1 MATIS
6 PSKEVNK
13 LYDKLLGYFN
23 PKDQAYINRAFQYAY
38 DGHNG
43 QNRKSGEPYITHP
56 LHVALYLCE
65 LNFDKETIAAAL
77 LHDLIEDTD
86 ISYEDLKK
94 EFGEEVADIVDGVTK
109 LDKIKYSSNEEAKA
123 DAIRKMVIAMSK
135 DIRVLILKLADRLH
149 NIQTIE
155 YHQDWK
161 QEKIAN
167 ETLYVYAPL
176 AHRLGFQS
184 IKHVLEDKSFKILHA
199 NQDKEIKD
207 MITETNPDRDSQ
219 IGSAIDII
227 KTLLNDNSMSAEVY
241 GRPKHNY
248 SIYKKI
254 VNQGLTFN
262 EINDLIGIR
271 IVTDDV
277 KNCYTIL
284 GLIHANFQP
293 VLGRFKDFI
302 SMPKFNLYQSLH
314 TTVLTS
320 DGTKMEIQIRTHDMH
335 YRAEYGVAAHW
346 KYKEKPSNDLTSWT
360 NELSEISNEY
370 PDPNEFLQ
378 HMKLDLYE
386 NEVFCLT
393 PEGDVIALPQGST
406 PVDFAFAI
414 HTQVGEKLIGAKV
427 NGKLVN
433 LSNLLKSG
441 DTIEILTS
449 KDKDKGPSRD
459 WLNIVKTSRAR
470 SKIKQWYQKQMKNED
485 IQKGKTTL
493 NSWLD
498 ENPEILE
505 TTSKDQL
512 MDELLKD
519 LKLPN
524 LETLY
529 QNLGNGNTGI
539 NSISNRINKI
549 VFPGEISVD
558 EDLYSPEIKEDSK
571 SDLVIVEGYDDI
583 KVRMGKCCVP
593 VPGDD
598 ILGFVTISNGIAIHR
613 SDCLN
618 VQIDS
623 TKGER
628 IIDVSWGYTGNT
640 GIIVWLEIEAI
651 DRPYLLRDATIAISD
666 NGGNIL
672 VAKSVTSSKRIVN
685 LIFQVEISDNDQLD
699 AIINDAKNIE
709 NVFDASRI
717 YPGRTGVL

>member
-86 ISYEDLKK
+86 LSYEDLKK

-717 YPGRTGVL
+717 YPGRK

>member
-207 MITETNPDRDSQ
+207 MISETNPDRDSQ

-640 GIIVWLEIEAI
+640 GIVVWLEIEAI

-717 YPGRTGVL
+717 YPGRK

>member
-56 LHVALYLCE
+56 LHVAIYLCE

-219 IGSAIDII
+219 IGSAIEII

-493 NSWLD
+493 NAWLD

-640 GIIVWLEIEAI
+640 GIVVWLEIEAI

-717 YPGRTGVL
+717 YPGRK

>member
-123 DAIRKMVIAMSK
+123 EAIRKMVIAMSK

-640 GIIVWLEIEAI
+640 GIVVWLEIEAI

-666 NGGNIL
+666 NGGNIM

-717 YPGRTGVL
+717 YPGRK

>member
-56 LHVALYLCE
+56 LHVAIYLCE

-219 IGSAIDII
+219 IGSAIEII

-493 NSWLD
+493 NAWLD

-717 YPGRTGVL
+717 YPGRK

>member
-123 DAIRKMVIAMSK
+123 EAIRKMVIAMSK

-219 IGSAIDII
+219 IGSAIEII
-227 KTLLNDNSMSAEVY
+227 KTLLSDNSMSAEVY

-493 NSWLD
+493 NSLLD

-505 TTSKDQL
+505 TASKDQL

-640 GIIVWLEIEAI
+640 GIVVWLEIEAI

-717 YPGRTGVL
+717 YPGRK

>member
-1 MATIS
+1 MDTINPTS
-6 PSKEVNK
+6 QTSE
-13 LYDKLLGYFN
+13 LLDKLLSN
-23 PKDQAYINRAFQYAY
+23 MDNKHHSIINEGFIFANE
-38 DGHNG
+38 GHKN
-43 QNRKSGEPYITHP
+43 QKRKSGEPYITHP
-56 LHVALYLCE
+56 LQVAIYLSE
-65 LNFDKETIAAAL
+65 INLDIETIIAAL

-86 ISYEDLKK
+86 ITYEDIMSKFGK
-94 EFGEEVADIVDGVTK
+94 EIADIVDGVTK
-109 LDKIKYSSNEEAKA
+109 LDKIKYNTTEEAKA

-149 NIQTIE
+149 NIKTIE
-155 YHQDWK
+155 FHNEWK
-161 QEKIAN
+161 QEKIAS

-176 AHRLGFQS
+176 AHRLGLQS
-184 IKHVLEDKSFKILHA
+184 IKHDLEDISFKILF
-199 NQDKEIKD
+199 NKQNNEIQ
-207 MITETNPDRDSQ
+207 EQLSLENPNRVKQ
-219 IGSAIDII
+219 IDESVNII
-227 KTLLNDNSMSAEVY
+227 NTLLEDNSISANVS

-254 VNQGLTFN
+254 VNNGLSFN

-271 IVTDDV
+271 IITDDV

-314 TTVLTS
+314 TTVLTPL
-320 DGTKMEIQIRTHDMH
+320 GQKMEIQIRTHDMH

-346 KYKEKPSNDLTSWT
+346 KYKEKPSNDLTKWT
-360 NELSEISNEY
+360 NELSSISNEY

-393 PEGDVIALPQGST
+393 PEGDVISLPQGST

-433 LSNLLKSG
+433 LGNILKSG

-459 WLNIVKTSRAR
+459 WLNIVKTTRAR
-470 SKIKQWYQKQMKNED
+470 SKIRQWYQKQLKNED
-485 IQKGKTTL
+485 IQKGKTVL
-493 NSWLD
+493 NTWLE
-498 ENPEILE
+498 ENSDVLEKKGKDVIL
-505 TTSKDQL
+505 Q
-512 MDELLKD
+512 ELLIEM
-519 LKLPN
+519 KLPN
-524 LETLY
+524 IETLY

-539 NSISNRINKI
+539 NTVGNKI
-549 VFPGEISVD
+549 RKQIFPEEISID
-558 EDLYSPEIKEDSK
+558 DDLFSPEIKPDSK
-571 SDLVIVEGYDDI
+571 SDLIIVEGYDDI
-583 KVRMGKCCVP
+583 QVRMAKCCVP

-598 ILGFVTISNGIAIHR
+598 IIGFVTISNGIAIHR

-618 VQIDS
+618 VQINPS
-623 TKGER
+623 IGER
-628 IIDVSWGYTGNT
+628 IVDVSWGYNANT
-640 GIIVWLEIEAI
+640 GTIVWLEIEAI

-672 VAKSVTSSKRIVN
+672 VAKSVTNSKRIVS
-685 LIFQVEISDNDQLD
+685 LIFQVEISDNNQLD
-699 AIINDAKNIE
+699 AILEDAKKIE

-717 YPGRTGVL
+717 FPGKK

>member
-1 MATIS
+1 MDTINPTNQIS
-6 PSKEVNK
+6 E
-13 LYDKLLGYFN
+13 LLDKLLSQMDNKYHTI
-23 PKDQAYINRAFQYAY
+23 INEGFIFANE
-38 DGHNG
+38 GHKN
-43 QNRKSGEPYITHP
+43 QKRKSGEPYITHP
-56 LHVALYLCE
+56 LQVAIYLSE
-65 LNFDKETIAAAL
+65 INLDVETIIAAL
-77 LHDLIEDTD
+77 LHDLIEDTE
-86 ISYEDLKK
+86 ITYEDIKNK
-94 EFGEEVADIVDGVTK
+94 FGKEVADIVDGVTK
-109 LDKIKYSSNEEAKA
+109 LDKIKYNTTEEAKA

-149 NIQTIE
+149 NIKTIE
-155 YHQDWK
+155 YHNDWK
-161 QEKIAN
+161 QEKIAS

-176 AHRLGFQS
+176 AHRLGLQS
-184 IKHVLEDKSFKILHA
+184 IKHELEDISFKILF
-199 NQDKEIKD
+199 NKQNKEIQD
-207 MITETNPDRDSQ
+207 QITLANPNRAKQ
-219 IGSAIDII
+219 IDESINII
-227 KTLLNDNSMSAEVY
+227 KTLLEDNSISANVS

-254 VNQGLTFN
+254 VNNGLSFN

-271 IVTDDV
+271 IITDDV

-314 TTVLTS
+314 TTVLTPL
-320 DGTKMEIQIRTHDMH
+320 GHKMEIQIRTHDMH

-346 KYKEKPSNDLTSWT
+346 KYKEKPSNDLTKWT
-360 NELSEISNEY
+360 NELSSISSEY

-393 PEGDVIALPQGST
+393 PEGDVISLPQGST

-414 HTQVGEKLIGAKV
+414 HTHVGEKLIGAKV

-433 LSNLLKSG
+433 LGNILKSG

-459 WLNIVKTSRAR
+459 WLNIVKTTRAR
-470 SKIKQWYQKQMKNED
+470 SKIRQWYQKQLKNED
-485 IQKGKTTL
+485 IQKGKTVL
-493 NSWLD
+493 NTWLED
-498 ENPEILE
+498 NSDVLEKKAKDSIL
-505 TTSKDQL
+505 Q
-512 MDELLKD
+512 ELLIEM
-519 LKLPN
+519 KLPN
-524 LETLY
+524 IETLY

-539 NSISNRINKI
+539 NTVGNKI
-549 VFPGEISVD
+549 RKQIFPEEISID
-558 EDLYSPEIKEDSK
+558 DDLFSPEIKPDSK
-571 SDLVIVEGYDDI
+571 SDLIIVEGYDDI
-583 KVRMGKCCVP
+583 QVRMAKCCVP

-598 ILGFVTISNGIAIHR
+598 IIGFVTISNGIAIHR

-618 VQIDS
+618 VQINPS
-623 TKGER
+623 IGER
-628 IIDVSWGYTGNT
+628 IIDVSWGYTANT
-640 GIIVWLEIEAI
+640 GTIVWLEIEAI

-672 VAKSVTSSKRIVN
+672 VAKSVTNSKRIVS
-685 LIFQVEISDNDQLD
+685 LIFQVEISDNNQLD
-699 AIINDAKNIE
+699 AIIEDAKKIE

-717 YPGRTGVL
+717 FPGKK

>member
-1 MATIS
+1 MATII

-23 PKDQAYINRAFQYAY
+23 PKDQSYINRAFQYAY

-56 LHVALYLCE
+56 LHVAIYLCE

-77 LHDLIEDTD
+77 LHDLIEDTE
-86 ISYEDLKK
+86 ISYNDIKK

-109 LDKIKYSSNEEAKA
+109 LDKIKYSTNEEAKA

-155 YHQDWK
+155 FHQDWK

-199 NQDKEIKD
+199 NQDKEIQD
-207 MITETNPDRDSQ
+207 MITETNPNRESQ
-219 IGSAIDII
+219 LGNAIEII
-227 KTLLNDNSMSAEVY
+227 RTLLNDNSISAEVY

-360 NELSEISNEY
+360 NSLSEISNEY

-414 HTQVGEKLIGAKV
+414 HTQLGEKLIGAKV

-459 WLNIVKTSRAR
+459 WLNIVKTTRAR

-505 TTSKDQL
+505 STSKDQL

-529 QNLGNGNTGI
+529 QNLGNGNTRI

-558 EDLYSPEIKEDSK
+558 EDLYSPEIKQDSK

-623 TKGER
+623 RKGER

-699 AIINDAKNIE
+699 AIIKDAKNIE

-717 YPGRTGVL
+717 YPGRK

>member
-23 PKDQAYINRAFQYAY
+23 PKDQAYINKAFQYAY

-86 ISYEDLKK
+86 ITYEDLKK

-640 GIIVWLEIEAI
+640 GIVVWLEIEAI

-717 YPGRTGVL
+717 YPGRK

>member
-320 DGTKMEIQIRTHDMH
+320 DGTKMEIQIRTHEMH

-640 GIIVWLEIEAI
+640 GIVVWLEIEAI

-717 YPGRTGVL
+717 YPGRK

>member
-1 MATIS
+1 MATTI

-13 LYDKLLGYFN
+13 LYDKLLGYFK
-23 PKDQAYINRAFQYAY
+23 PKDQSYINRAFQYAY

-56 LHVALYLCE
+56 LHVAIYLCE

-77 LHDLIEDTD
+77 LHDLIEDTE
-86 ISYEDLKK
+86 ISYDDIKK

-109 LDKIKYSSNEEAKA
+109 LDKIKYSTNEEAKA

-199 NQDKEIKD
+199 NQDKEIQD

-219 IGSAIDII
+219 IGNAIEII
-227 KTLLNDNSMSAEVY
+227 RTLLNDNSISAEVY

-360 NELSEISNEY
+360 NTLSEISNEY

-414 HTQVGEKLIGAKV
+414 HTQLGEKLIGAKV

-433 LSNLLKSG
+433 LSSLLKSG

-459 WLNIVKTSRAR
+459 WLNIVKTTRAR

-505 TTSKDQL
+505 ATSKDQL

-558 EDLYSPEIKEDSK
+558 EDLYSPEIKQDSK

-623 TKGER
+623 KKGER

-717 YPGRTGVL
+717 YPGRK

>member
-1 MATIS
+1 MATII

-640 GIIVWLEIEAI
+640 GLVVWLEIEAI

-717 YPGRTGVL
+717 YPGRK

>member
-219 IGSAIDII
+219 IGSAIEII
-227 KTLLNDNSMSAEVY
+227 KTLLSDNSMSAEVY

-512 MDELLKD
+512 LGELLKD

-640 GIIVWLEIEAI
+640 GIVVWLEIEAI

-717 YPGRTGVL
+717 YPGRK

>member
-1 MATIS
+1 MATIIT
-6 PSKEVNK
+6 SKEVNK

-23 PKDQAYINRAFQYAY
+23 PKNQAYINRAFQYAY
-38 DGHNG
+38 DGHKG
-43 QNRKSGEPYITHP
+43 QSRKSGEPYITHP
-56 LHVALYLCE
+56 LHVAIYLCE

-77 LHDLIEDTD
+77 LHDLIEDTE
-86 ISYEDLKK
+86 ISYDDIEK
-94 EFGEEVADIVDGVTK
+94 EFGDEVADIVDGVTK
-109 LDKIKYSSNEEAKA
+109 LDKIKYSTNEEAKA

-199 NQDKEIKD
+199 NQDKEIQD

-219 IGSAIDII
+219 IGNSIEII
-227 KTLLNDNSMSAEVY
+227 RTLLNDNSISAEVY

-360 NELSEISNEY
+360 NSLSEISNEY

-414 HTQVGEKLIGAKV
+414 HTQLGEKLIGAKV

-459 WLNIVKTSRAR
+459 WLNIVKTTRAR

-505 TTSKDQL
+505 ATSKDQL

-558 EDLYSPEIKEDSK
+558 EDLYSPEIKHDSK

-623 TKGER
+623 RKGER

-717 YPGRTGVL
+717 YPGRK

>member
-539 NSISNRINKI
+539 NSVSNRINKI

-640 GIIVWLEIEAI
+640 GIVVWLEIEAI

-717 YPGRTGVL
+717 YPGRK

>member
-1 MATIS
+1 MATII

-23 PKDQAYINRAFQYAY
+23 PKDQSYINRAFQYAY

-56 LHVALYLCE
+56 LHVAIYLCE

-77 LHDLIEDTD
+77 LHDLIEDTE
-86 ISYEDLKK
+86 ISYDDIKK

-109 LDKIKYSSNEEAKA
+109 LDKIKYSTNEEAKA

-199 NQDKEIKD
+199 NQDKEIQD

-219 IGSAIDII
+219 IGNAIEII
-227 KTLLNDNSMSAEVY
+227 RTLLNDNSISAEVY

-360 NELSEISNEY
+360 NSLSEISNEY

-414 HTQVGEKLIGAKV
+414 HTQLGEKLIGAKV

-459 WLNIVKTSRAR
+459 WLNIVKTTRAR

-505 TTSKDQL
+505 ATSKDQL

-558 EDLYSPEIKEDSK
+558 EDLYSPEIKQDSK

-623 TKGER
+623 RKGER

-717 YPGRTGVL
+717 YPGRK

>member
-293 VLGRFKDFI
+293 VLGRFTDFI
-302 SMPKFNLYQSLH
+302 SMPKFNLDQSLH

-549 VFPGEISVD
+549 VFPSEISVD

-640 GIIVWLEIEAI
+640 GIVVWLEIEAI

-717 YPGRTGVL
+717 YPGRK

>member
-94 EFGEEVADIVDGVTK
+94 EFGEEVTDIVDGVTK

-184 IKHVLEDKSFKILHA
+184 IKHVLEDKSFKILHP

-640 GIIVWLEIEAI
+640 GIVVWLEIEAI

-717 YPGRTGVL
+717 YPGRK

>member
-13 LYDKLLGYFN
+13 LYDKLLGHFN

-640 GIIVWLEIEAI
+640 GIVVWLEIEAI

-717 YPGRTGVL
+717 YPGRK

>member
-1 MATIS
+1 MDTINPTS
-6 PSKEVNK
+6 QTSE
-13 LYDKLLGYFN
+13 LLDKLLSN
-23 PKDQAYINRAFQYAY
+23 MDNKHHSIINEGFIFANE
-38 DGHNG
+38 GHKN
-43 QNRKSGEPYITHP
+43 QKRKSGEPYITHP
-56 LHVALYLCE
+56 LQVAIYLSE
-65 LNFDKETIAAAL
+65 INLDIETIIAAL

-86 ISYEDLKK
+86 ITYEDIMSKFGK
-94 EFGEEVADIVDGVTK
+94 EIADIVDGVTK
-109 LDKIKYSSNEEAKA
+109 LDKIKYNTTEEAKA

-149 NIQTIE
+149 NIKTIE
-155 YHQDWK
+155 FHNEWK
-161 QEKIAN
+161 QEKIAS

-176 AHRLGFQS
+176 AHRLGLQS
-184 IKHVLEDKSFKILHA
+184 IKHDLEDISFKILF
-199 NQDKEIKD
+199 NKQNNEIQ
-207 MITETNPDRDSQ
+207 EQLSLENPNRVKQ
-219 IGSAIDII
+219 IDESVNII
-227 KTLLNDNSMSAEVY
+227 NTLLEDNSISANVS

-254 VNQGLTFN
+254 VNNGLSFN

-271 IVTDDV
+271 IITDDV

-314 TTVLTS
+314 TTVLTPL
-320 DGTKMEIQIRTHDMH
+320 GQKMEIQIRTHDMH

-346 KYKEKPSNDLTSWT
+346 KYKEKPSNDLTKWT
-360 NELSEISNEY
+360 NELSSISNEY

-393 PEGDVIALPQGST
+393 PEGDVISLPQGST

-433 LSNLLKSG
+433 LGNILKSG

-459 WLNIVKTSRAR
+459 WLNIVKTTRAR
-470 SKIKQWYQKQMKNED
+470 SKIRQWYQKQLKNED
-485 IQKGKTTL
+485 IQKGKTVL
-493 NSWLD
+493 NTWLE
-498 ENPEILE
+498 ENSDVLEKKGKDVIL
-505 TTSKDQL
+505 Q
-512 MDELLKD
+512 ELLIEM
-519 LKLPN
+519 KLPN
-524 LETLY
+524 IETLY

-539 NSISNRINKI
+539 NTVGNKI
-549 VFPGEISVD
+549 RKQIFPEEISID
-558 EDLYSPEIKEDSK
+558 DDLFSPEIKPDSK
-571 SDLVIVEGYDDI
+571 SDLIIVEGYDDI
-583 KVRMGKCCVP
+583 QVRMAKCCVP

-598 ILGFVTISNGIAIHR
+598 IIGFVTISNGIAIHR

-618 VQIDS
+618 VQINPS
-623 TKGER
+623 VGER
-628 IIDVSWGYTGNT
+628 IVDVSWGYNANT
-640 GIIVWLEIEAI
+640 GTIVWLEIEAI

-672 VAKSVTSSKRIVN
+672 VAKSVTNSKRIVS
-685 LIFQVEISDNDQLD
+685 LIFQVEISDNNQLD
-699 AIINDAKNIE
+699 AILEDAKKIE

-717 YPGRTGVL
+717 FPGKK

>member
-1 MATIS
+1 M
-6 PSKEVNK
+6 
-13 LYDKLLGYFN
+13 
-23 PKDQAYINRAFQYAY
+23 
-38 DGHNG
+38 
-43 QNRKSGEPYITHP
+43 
-56 LHVALYLCE
+56 
-65 LNFDKETIAAAL
+65 
-77 LHDLIEDTD
+77 
-86 ISYEDLKK
+86 
-94 EFGEEVADIVDGVTK
+94 
-109 LDKIKYSSNEEAKA
+109 
-123 DAIRKMVIAMSK
+123 
-135 DIRVLILKLADRLH
+135 H

-640 GIIVWLEIEAI
+640 GIVVWLEIEAI

-717 YPGRTGVL
+717 YPGRK

>member
-1 MATIS
+1 MATII

-23 PKDQAYINRAFQYAY
+23 PKDQSYINRAFQYAY

-56 LHVALYLCE
+56 LHVAIYLCE

-77 LHDLIEDTD
+77 LHDLIEDTE
-86 ISYEDLKK
+86 ISYDDIKK

-109 LDKIKYSSNEEAKA
+109 LDKIKYSTNEEAKA

-199 NQDKEIKD
+199 NQDKEIQD

-219 IGSAIDII
+219 IGNAIEII
-227 KTLLNDNSMSAEVY
+227 RTLLNDNSISAEVY

-335 YRAEYGVAAHW
+335 YRSEYGVAAHW

-360 NELSEISNEY
+360 NSLSEISNEY

-414 HTQVGEKLIGAKV
+414 HTQLGEKLIGAKV

-459 WLNIVKTSRAR
+459 WLNIVKTTRAR

-505 TTSKDQL
+505 ATSKDQL

-549 VFPGEISVD
+549 VFPVEISVD
-558 EDLYSPEIKEDSK
+558 EDLYSPEIKQDSK

-623 TKGER
+623 RKGER

-717 YPGRTGVL
+717 YPGRK

>member
-86 ISYEDLKK
+86 ISYEDIKK

-219 IGSAIDII
+219 IGSAIEII

-493 NSWLD
+493 NSLLD

-512 MDELLKD
+512 MDELLKE

-717 YPGRTGVL
+717 YPGRK

>member
-38 DGHNG
+38 DGHKG

-219 IGSAIDII
+219 IGSAIEII

-640 GIIVWLEIEAI
+640 GIVVWLEIEAI

-717 YPGRTGVL
+717 YPGRK